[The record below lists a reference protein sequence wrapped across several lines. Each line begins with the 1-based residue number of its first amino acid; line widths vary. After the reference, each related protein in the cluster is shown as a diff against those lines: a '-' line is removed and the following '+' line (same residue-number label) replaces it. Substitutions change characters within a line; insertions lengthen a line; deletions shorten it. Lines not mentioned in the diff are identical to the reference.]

1 MNIGLIPMSAKP
13 YHLGHHMLVEFAAL
27 GALGEELIDEAPEN
41 DLVLVFISY
50 SSRGTKAGTKASRGR
65 EVPIPGDT
73 PVFGQD
79 MMYIW
84 EELLI
89 PNLEL
94 PSNVMLRTP
103 LNGAPKSPIRGVFD
117 VLDAVHEA
125 KVTGS
130 TSVKIPY
137 TDISDDPEE
146 VVLTIYSDSVD
157 IEQNYPNDYMSKKYP
172 ESYGTTIRKYG
183 VPRSSTVQI
192 SGTKMREMICSGDRE
207 GFIPM
212 LPPLPKR
219 IAEEVF
225 DTLSTS
231 VTQMCPRSEWKKV
244 GEGIIRNMVR
254 EIL

>member
-13 YHLGHHMLVEFAAL
+13 YHLGHHMLVELAAL
-27 GALGEELIDEAPEN
+27 GALGEELVDEAPEN

-50 SSRGTKAGTKASRGR
+50 SSRGTKSSRGR
-65 EVPIPGDT
+65 EVAVPGET
-73 PVFGQD
+73 PVFGKD
-79 MMYIW
+79 MEYIW

-103 LNGAPKSPIRGVFD
+103 RDGAPKSPIKGVFD
-117 VLDAVHEA
+117 VLGAVHDA
-125 KVTGS
+125 KVSGS
-130 TSVKIPY
+130 ASVNIPY
-137 TDISDDPEE
+137 TNVSVDPEE

-157 IEQNYPNDYMSKKYP
+157 IEQNYPNEYMSKKYP

-183 VPRSSTVQI
+183 VPRTSTVQI
-192 SGTKMREMICSGDRE
+192 SGTKMREMICAGDRE

-212 LPPLPKR
+212 LPPLPRR

-231 VTQMCPRSEWKKV
+231 ATQMCPRSEWRKV
-244 GEGIIRNMVR
+244 GEGIIRKMVR
-254 EIL
+254 GVL

>member
-13 YHLGHHMLVEFAAL
+13 YHLGHHMLVELAAL
-27 GALGEELIDEAPEN
+27 GALGEELVDEAPEN

-50 SSRGTKAGTKASRGR
+50 SSRGTKSSRGR
-65 EVPIPGDT
+65 EVAVPGET
-73 PVFGQD
+73 PVFGRD
-79 MMYIW
+79 MEYIW

-103 LNGAPKSPIRGVFD
+103 RDGAPKSPIKGVFD

-125 KVTGS
+125 KVSGS
-130 TSVKIPY
+130 TSVKIPH
-137 TDISDDPEE
+137 TNVSVDPEE

-157 IEQNYPNDYMSKKYP
+157 IEQNYPDDYMSKKYP
-172 ESYGTTIRKYG
+172 ESYGTMIRKYG
-183 VPRSSTVQI
+183 VPRTSTVQI
-192 SGTKMREMICSGDRE
+192 SGTKMREMICRGDRE

-212 LPPLPKR
+212 LPPLPKH

-225 DTLSTS
+225 NTLSTS
-231 VTQMCPRSEWKKV
+231 ATQMCPRSEWRKV
-244 GEGIIRNMVR
+244 GEGIIRRMVR
-254 EIL
+254 EVL